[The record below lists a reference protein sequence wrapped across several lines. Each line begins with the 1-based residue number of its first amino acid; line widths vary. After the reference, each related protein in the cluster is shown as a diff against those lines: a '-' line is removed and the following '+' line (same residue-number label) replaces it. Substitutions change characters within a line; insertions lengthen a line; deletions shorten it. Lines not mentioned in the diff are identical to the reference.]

1 MYSDLYKTSS
11 GAIACHGV
19 RQYPRVPFSA
29 PITLRHLVTGGI
41 QRVRGMSLD
50 ISEGGLGAIVQ
61 GELVVGDAVEI
72 DFSIAGQSLSAV
84 GIVRHAS
91 SLQAGFE
98 FVGLTPEERTQI
110 ATTIGHC

>member
-1 MYSDLYKTSS
+1 MYPDLHKTSS
-11 GAIACHGV
+11 GATVCHGV
-19 RQYPRVPFSA
+19 RQYPRVPFCA
-29 PITLRHLVTGGI
+29 TLILRHLITGGI
-41 QRVRGMSLD
+41 QRTRGMSLD

-91 SLQAGFE
+91 SQQAGFE
-98 FVGLTPEERTQI
+98 FVELTAQERSQI